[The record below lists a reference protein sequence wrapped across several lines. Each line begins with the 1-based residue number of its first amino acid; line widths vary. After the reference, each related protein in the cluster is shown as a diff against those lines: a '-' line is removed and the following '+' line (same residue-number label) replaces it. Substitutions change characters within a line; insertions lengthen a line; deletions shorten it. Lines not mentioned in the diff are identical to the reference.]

1 MPRVLIAGLGLIGG
15 SIGIALR
22 RRGWFVSYVDPHV
35 DDPGEAADQRVDSI
49 VDADLVILATPVD
62 VAVSLLESGRLARQ
76 PSGVSPGGTGD
87 ADTAARDV
95 PRLAGGTPAR
105 RTTSVCSVML
115 PLRAL
120 AAGNFTAGHPLAG
133 SEQRGLAAARADLF
147 AGKRWFVDGE
157 DELVAQV
164 IEDCGAVRELV
175 SAEEHDQAMALT
187 SHLPQVLSTALGA
200 LIADEDRRFIGSGAK
215 TFLRLAGSDAS
226 VWAPVLQSNRGNI
239 RAHFERF
246 VEIARAVIDDDPE
259 EAFRRAR
266 QLWAELSAE

>member
-1 MPRVLIAGLGLIGG
+1 MPRALIAGLGLIGG

-22 RRGWFVSYVDPHV
+22 RRGWFVSYLDPHV
-35 DDPGEAADQRVDSI
+35 AHPGEAADQREDAI

-62 VAVSLLESGRLARQ
+62 VAVRLLGS
-76 PSGVSPGGTGD
+76 
-87 ADTAARDV
+87 
-95 PRLAGGTPAR
+95 AR

-115 PLRAL
+115 PLRAR
-120 AAGNFTAGHPLAG
+120 AAANFTAGHPLAG

-164 IEDCGAVRELV
+164 IADCGAIRELV
-175 SAEEHDQAMALT
+175 SAEEHDRAMALT
-187 SHLPQVLSTALGA
+187 SHLPQVFSTALGA
-200 LIADEDRRFIGSGAK
+200 LIAEEDHRFIGSGAK

-226 VWAPVLQSNRGNI
+226 VWAPVLETNRGNI